1 MCRNTGISAIAL
13 VCLTTQLAHA
23 QESSSAA
30 TAKED
35 KLEEVVVTGTLIR
48 GIAPVG
54 TNVIGVSKDA
64 IVATGAAST
73 NELLTTI
80 PQIANFNSYPTGS
93 ANFGQP
99 IIRPNLRNLGASGG
113 NTTLSLLNGHRL
125 VGSGILQNY
134 ADVSVIPPGVIERV
148 EVIPDGG
155 SSIYGSDAIG
165 GVINFITR
173 KRFSGIEANAKYGTT
188 DGYDSADGSVTAGK
202 EWDGGSFSGS
212 YSYAWHNEIQG
223 FERDYVTQDHR
234 PTGGPDQRSVTC
246 ALPNIAIAGVSYAL
260 PAKAAG
266 TQNKCNSTDFASIY
280 PRERRQSAFVTY
292 DQDLGGA
299 ATANVTAYYSVRDT
313 TTLTAPLSTNST
325 ITAAN
330 PFFTP
335 IGAETSQGVQFDYT
349 PAFGAAGT
357 KSPAR
362 FTSWGITPSSEIK
375 IGDTWNLNALINYG
389 RSTNETTERTINAD
403 AANAALRAT
412 TTATALNPYNV
423 AATNPA
429 VLATIRDYTNFSEAD
444 QELAEARAVLDGS
457 LFALPG
463 GDVRLAVGA
472 EYHYENEDAHIAF
485 GPSTGPKENRVS
497 ASRNVRSIYG
507 EIFVPVVGGANS
519 MTGIDALDLTA
530 SVRHDDYSDV
540 GGTTNPKVGFNYR
553 PVSWVTLRGNYGTS
567 FHAPALED
575 TTGAVDE
582 RVTFIPITLNLAPG
596 SAPGDVL
603 RPILFI
609 SGGSPTLKP
618 ETADT
623 WSLGFDLKPEFAP
636 GLQASLTY
644 YNIDFTDV
652 ISVNINGL
660 LGGPSFYADPTNAPF
675 YIRNPTLQQAIDY
688 SRGAR
693 ADNFTSLQA
702 FFAANNPY
710 AIYDLR
716 RYNRGR
722 LKQDGLDFNINYV
735 QPTGF
740 GSVNATF
747 AGTYTLSRETD
758 DAKTNNWVDRLKNGV
773 NRFNYVA
780 ALGSSVGPVTGR
792 ASLTHSGAYPIL
804 GDPTQARVAAFDTL
818 DLFFSLDLDKLGWLR
833 QSSLTLNVDNALDKD
848 PPNLNS
854 GSGYTNGSTLGRLI
868 SVGVRTSF

>member
-1 MCRNTGISAIAL
+1 MYRDPLRTLFVVAAGLIAQ
-13 VCLTTQLAHA
+13 VGYS
-23 QESSSAA
+23 QESPSAA
-30 TAKED
+30 TDDKKENQ
-35 KLEEVVVTGTLIR
+35 LEEVVVTGTLIR

-54 TNVIGVSKDA
+54 TNVIGVSKEA

-80 PQIANFNSYPTGS
+80 PQLATFNSFPTGT

-173 KRFSGIEANAKYGTT
+173 KRFSGAEANVKYGAA
-188 DGYDSADGSVTAGK
+188 DGYDGADANFTVGR
-202 EWDGGSFSGS
+202 EWDSGSLWGS
-212 YSYAWHNEIQG
+212 YSYAWHNEITG
-223 FERDYVTQDHR
+223 IERDYVTQDHR
-234 PTGGPDQRSVTC
+234 TTGGPDQRSVTC
-246 ALPNIAIAGVSYAL
+246 AQPNIAIAGVNYAL
-260 PAKAAG
+260 PARAPG
-266 TQNKCNSTDFASIY
+266 TQNRCDATDYASIY
-280 PRERRQSAFVTY
+280 PREQRQSAFITW
-292 DQDLGGA
+292 DQDVSDI
-299 ATANVTAYYSVRDT
+299 ATANVSAYYSIRNT
-313 TTLTAPLSTNST
+313 STFSAPLSTNGT

-330 PFFTP
+330 PYFTP
-335 IGAETSQGVQFDYT
+335 IGAETSQGVTFDYT
-349 PAFGAAGT
+349 PAFGATGT

-362 FTSWGITPSSEIK
+362 FTSLGITPSADIK
-375 IGDTWNLNALINYG
+375 FGEAWNLRALVNYG
-389 RSTNETTERTINAD
+389 RSTNETTERTINA
-403 AANAALRAT
+403 AAAGAALAGT
-412 TTATALNPYNV
+412 TTATALNPYDV
-423 AATNPA
+423 AATNPT
-429 VLATIRDYTNFSEAD
+429 VLAAIRDYTNFSESD
-444 QELAEARAVLDGS
+444 QELAEARAVIDGS
-457 LFALPG
+457 LLELPG
-463 GDVRLAVGA
+463 GDLRLAAGV

-497 ASRNVRSIYG
+497 ASRNVKSIYT
-507 EIFVPVVGGANS
+507 ELFIPVIGSANA
-519 MTGIDALDLTA
+519 MKGIDALDLTA
-530 SVRHDDYSDV
+530 SVRYDDYNDV

-567 FHAPALED
+567 FHAPALQD

-582 RVTFIPITLNLAPG
+582 RVTFIPITLNLRPG
-596 SAPGDVL
+596 SPPSDIL

-609 SGGSPTLKP
+609 SGGSPTLQP

-636 GLQASLTY
+636 GLLASLTY

-652 ISVNINGL
+652 ISVNVGGL
-660 LGGPSFYADPTNAPF
+660 LGGPAFYADPTNAPF
-675 YIRNPTLQQAIDY
+675 FILDPTLDQVLSY

-693 ADNFTSLQA
+693 ADNFNSFQG
-702 FFAANNPY
+702 FFAANDPY

-722 LKQDGLDFNINYV
+722 LKQDGLDMNVSYLR
-735 QPTGF
+735 PTEF
-740 GSVNATF
+740 GSLNASL

-758 DAKTNNWVDRLKNGV
+758 DAKTGN
-773 NRFNYVA
+773 F
-780 ALGSSVGPVTGR
+780 VTG
-792 ASLTHSGAYPIL
+792 
-804 GDPTQARVAAFDTL
+804 
-818 DLFFSLDLDKLGWLR
+818 
-833 QSSLTLNVDNALDKD
+833 
-848 PPNLNS
+848 
-854 GSGYTNGSTLGRLI
+854 
-868 SVGVRTSF
+868 